1 MLLAKGQNTTLPATT
16 PLRAVVGWQ
25 PGAGVP
31 EVDGCALVLGASGK
45 VGGDADMVFYN
56 QPAHPSG
63 AVRYEGKAAGGETF
77 AIDPARLPPA
87 VDRVV
92 IGGSTD
98 GGTFGSVPQLYLA
111 ILDAASGA
119 EILRFHVDDASS
131 ETAFLFAEVYR
142 RGAEW
147 KLRAVGQGYASGLAG
162 FAQDF
167 GVTVVEVLPAPPAAP
182 APMPPAWSA
191 APPTPPAS
199 PASTST
205 PIDLRKDERL
215 TDMEMRVAATSPHL
229 LSLTKQAAVS
239 LAKRGLAT
247 HTARVALC
255 LDISF
260 SMYWHYQRGQ
270 VQALAERVL
279 ALGMR
284 FDDDERI
291 DVFLF
296 GGKAHDKGPL
306 ALANAHEYIARAV
319 NQNKLEGATQYG
331 AAMKLVRRRYFGSDA
346 PRCAPIAGVTPV
358 YVMFV
363 TDGTPTDP
371 DVAVEQLRSSSYEP
385 IFWQFM
391 AVDELQRDG
400 EFAFLE
406 RLDDLAGRYL
416 DNAGFFS
423 VPSPTAIADEDLFEL
438 MMAQYPGWLHRARH
452 AGLLPPA

>member
-1 MLLAKGQNTTLPATT
+1 
-16 PLRAVVGWQ
+16 
-25 PGAGVP
+25 
-31 EVDGCALVLGASGK
+31 
-45 VGGDADMVFYN
+45 
-56 QPAHPSG
+56 
-63 AVRYEGKAAGGETF
+63 VRHEGKAAGGETL
-77 AIDPARLPPA
+77 AIDPTRLPPA

-98 GGTFGSVPQLYLA
+98 GGTFGSVPGLYLA
-111 ILDAASGA
+111 VRDAASGA
-119 EILRFHVDDASS
+119 EIARFQVDYATS

-142 RGAEW
+142 RGVEW
-147 KLRAVGQGYASGLAG
+147 RLRAVGQGYASGLAG

-167 GVTVVEVLPAPPAAP
+167 GVAVAEEEPAPAVLPGPPTLQAPSAPAPAWPAAP
-182 APMPPAWSA
+182 GAPA
-191 APPTPPAS
+191 APTPV
-199 PASTST
+199 
-205 PIDLRKDERL
+205 DLRKRERL
-215 TDMEMRVAATSPHL
+215 ADMEMRVAATSPHL

-239 LAKRGLAT
+239 LTKRGLDN

-260 SMYWHYQRGQ
+260 SMYWHYQNGR

-284 FDDDERI
+284 FDDDERV

-306 ALANAHEYIARAV
+306 ALANAHEYIAWAV
-319 NQNKLEGATQYG
+319 NQNELEGATEYG
-331 AAMKLVRRRYFGSDA
+331 AAMRLVRRRYFGSDA
-346 PRCAPIAGVTPV
+346 SRRAPIAGPTPV

-363 TDGTPTDP
+363 TDGGPTDP
-371 DVAVEQLRSSSYEP
+371 DIAIEQVRSSSYEP

-391 AVDELQRDG
+391 AVDEYQRDG

-406 RLDDLAGRYL
+406 RLDNLDGRYL

-423 VPSPTAIADEDLFEL
+423 VTDPTEIADEELFER
-438 MMAQYPGWLHRARH
+438 MMAEYPGWLHLARQ
-452 AGLLPPA
+452 AGMLPPA